1 MSRTLS
7 QAPATQVSIKRLPWI
22 LATGASRKMMRHTKK
37 CTSGVMIWTINSGK
51 RINRMIV
58 SSCSVTHRS

>member
-1 MSRTLS
+1 
-7 QAPATQVSIKRLPWI
+7 VSIKRLPWI
-22 LATGASRKMMRHTKK
+22 LATGASRKMMRHMKK